1 MNQIQIGARGPTAAY
16 VHIPF
21 CRRRCYYCDFPIS
34 VVGDGPRETHGNRPR
49 GETSGSIQQYVAWVC
64 AEIAATPVQ
73 GKALQT
79 IFLGGGTPSLLSAPQ
94 VEQILSALEQQF
106 GLVSAPE
113 VSIEMDPGTFDLA
126 QVSSYCSAGI
136 NRISLGIQAFQDH
149 LLTLCGRTHRVA
161 DAYAAVELLQ
171 RAGVA
176 NWSLDLISGLPQ
188 QTLADWQ
195 DSLNQAIALSP
206 PHLSAYD
213 LVLEPTTVFGKR
225 YEPGEEPLPS
235 DALTTTM
242 YRLASERLREAG
254 YCHYE
259 ISNYS
264 QLGYH
269 CRHNSVYWANEPYY
283 GFGMGAASYLNQ
295 RRFSRPR
302 TRQTYYEW
310 LETYCDSGGQ
320 IICPETTEG
329 DRLFESLM
337 LGLRRSVG
345 VNLAAI
351 EATYGLA
358 AKTALVDA
366 LQTPIA
372 EGWAIVT
379 GQQVALSDPEGF
391 LFSNTILVDLWT
403 ALTEAQPTQST
414 VVPASAQA

>member
-1 MNQIQIGARGPTAAY
+1 MKQTQVGDRGPTAAY

-34 VVGDGPRETHGNRPR
+34 VVGDGPRTTGGHQPR
-49 GETSGSIQQYVAWVC
+49 GETSGSIQQYVAWIC

-73 GKALQT
+73 GEALQT
-79 IFLGGGTPSLLSAPQ
+79 IFLGGGTPSLLAASQ

-106 GLVSAPE
+106 GLASAPE

-136 NRISLGIQAFQDH
+136 NRISLGIQAFQDP

-161 DAYAAVELLQ
+161 DAYAAVDLLQ
-171 RAGVA
+171 RAGVT

-188 QTLADWQ
+188 QTLVDWQ

-225 YEPGEEPLPS
+225 YEPGEGPLPS
-235 DALTTTM
+235 DTLTATM
-242 YRLASERLREAG
+242 YRLASETLRDVG
-254 YCHYE
+254 YRHYE

-264 QLGYH
+264 QPGYH

-295 RRFSRPR
+295 QRFSRPR
-302 TRQTYYEW
+302 TRQAYHAW
-310 LETYCDSGGQ
+310 LETYCATGGQ
-320 IICPETTEG
+320 IDCPATTKG

-337 LGLRRSVG
+337 LGLRRAAG

-351 EATYGLA
+351 ETTYGLA

-366 LQTPIA
+366 LQSPIA
-372 EGWAIVT
+372 AGWATVT

-403 ALTEAQPTQST
+403 ALTAAQPAQPA
-414 VVPASAQA
+414 VLPASAQA